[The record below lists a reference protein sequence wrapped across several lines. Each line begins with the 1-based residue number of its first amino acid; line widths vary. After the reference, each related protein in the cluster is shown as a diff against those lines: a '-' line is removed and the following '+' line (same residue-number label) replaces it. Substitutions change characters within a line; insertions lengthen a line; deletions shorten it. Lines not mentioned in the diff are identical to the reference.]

1 MIPREI
7 RERLRGF
14 LDYAEMHLSRGN
26 DDAVREAI
34 DDARALVLACAGD
47 DITDEEI
54 PW

>member
-14 LDYAEMHLSRGN
+14 LDYAEMHLTRGN
-26 DDAVREAI
+26 DDAVREAL
-34 DDARALVLACAGD
+34 DDARALLRACAGE
-47 DITDEEI
+47 DITEDEV